1 MALANAAAAY
11 AQLQEVPAAR
21 DQVDDLRELAQ
32 QHPGSADVQQGHARG
47 LQQVAWYCGE
57 LVKPQVLHGWA
68 MELAELLESAAIR
81 RECGSRAVAELGV
94 YAAHFASRGEL
105 ALAAD
110 ALRQACR
117 WFEAVTLD
125 PEVLPMIVE
134 TFRRAAKTLRSTDP
148 ALAALAEARTE
159 RLLV

>member
-1 MALANAAAAY
+1 
-11 AQLQEVPAAR
+11 
-21 DQVDDLRELAQ
+21 
-32 QHPGSADVQQGHARG
+32 
-47 LQQVAWYCGE
+47 AWYCGE
-57 LVKPQVLHGWA
+57 LVTPRVLHGWA
-68 MELAELLESAAIR
+68 MELAELLESSSIR

-94 YAAHFASRGEL
+94 YAAYFARRDEL
-105 ALAAD
+105 TLAAD

-134 TFRRAAKTLRSTDP
+134 TFRGAAKTLRSTDP
-148 ALAALAEARTE
+148 ALAALAETRTE